1 MTLVEKIFN
10 CFKNNESFSLQEAY
24 EHNLDKPQETVRARI
39 YEKIGVKFERVAKG
53 VYRTID
59 CEEEQCVLIEGD
71 GRDLSMIEDNS
82 IDCILTDHPWLD
94 MKSNKG
100 GTRAFALYDCFRY
113 TLEDFKEK
121 ARVLKDGCFLVEV
134 LPAENENNYEYLY
147 QIKQYA
153 KEAGFVYYSK
163 VPWKK
168 GTFVSNTGRK
178 AKNTQDIMIFSKGK
192 ARSMRI
198 DKKKSDRTGEIH
210 YMSGCNGML
219 PTMFDV
225 QPVSRKNRIHQS
237 ELPVELCEE
246 ILEYVTYELKSK
258 SASISNKVNDG
269 AYNTMIER
277 ITSINNPNF
286 FFMHY
291 NKSNL
296 QVENFVMVPK
306 YFFSPDII
314 EKRKPL
320 ADTARRAGW
329 IGCNILLNRIPNEG
343 RIFIIQ
349 NEKEVPIEQI
359 IDKVHRTEFLRGSKL
374 DARGWTLDVLNCVNM
389 IEDTTFTLEQVYA
402 FEKMLAIKHPDNH
415 HVKDKIRQQLQMLR
429 DNGIIE
435 FIGRGL
441 YRKIQ

>member
-168 GTFVSNTGRK
+168 GNFVSNTGRK

-192 ARSMRI
+192 ARNMRI
-198 DKKKSDRTGEIH
+198 DILSVMPEMLESPLHCSILQRAQDKGLVEIH
-210 YMSGCNGML
+210 VHNLRDWSLRKHKKVDDYPFSGEAGMVMQIEPVHRCIEHLMSERHYDEVIFTSPDGDIL
-219 PTMFDV
+219 D
-225 QPVSRKNRIHQS
+225 QPMANSLSLAENIIILCGHYKGVDYRIREHLITKEIS
-237 ELPVELCEE
+237 IGNYVLTGGELPAAVIADSIVRLIPGAIGDEQSALNDSFQDNLLEAPVYTRPADYNGWKVPE
-246 ILEYVTYELKSK
+246 ILLSGNQAKIEEWKMQQALERTKRLRPDLLK
-258 SASISNKVNDG
+258 D
-269 AYNTMIER
+269 
-277 ITSINNPNF
+277 
-286 FFMHY
+286 
-291 NKSNL
+291 
-296 QVENFVMVPK
+296 
-306 YFFSPDII
+306 
-314 EKRKPL
+314 
-320 ADTARRAGW
+320 
-329 IGCNILLNRIPNEG
+329 
-343 RIFIIQ
+343 
-349 NEKEVPIEQI
+349 
-359 IDKVHRTEFLRGSKL
+359 
-374 DARGWTLDVLNCVNM
+374 
-389 IEDTTFTLEQVYA
+389 
-402 FEKMLAIKHPDNH
+402 
-415 HVKDKIRQQLQMLR
+415 
-429 DNGIIE
+429 
-435 FIGRGL
+435 
-441 YRKIQ
+441 

>member
-10 CFKNNESFSLQEAY
+10 CFKNSESFSLQEAY
-24 EHNLDKPQETVRARI
+24 EQNLDKPQETVRARI
-39 YEKIGVKFERVAKG
+39 YERIGVKFERVAKG

-121 ARVLKDGCFLVEV
+121 ARVLKKGCFLVEV

-168 GTFVSNTGRK
+168 GSFVSNTGRK

-198 DKKKSDRTGEIH
+198 DKKKSDRMGETY

-225 QPVSRKNRIHQS
+225 QPVSKKNKIHQS
-237 ELPVELCEE
+237 ELPVELCEK
-246 ILEYVTYELKSK
+246 ILEYVTYEGEIVLDSFAGSGAVGVAALNKKRSCILIEILK
-258 SASISNKVNDG
+258 
-269 AYNTMIER
+269 
-277 ITSINNPNF
+277 
-286 FFMHY
+286 
-291 NKSNL
+291 
-296 QVENFVMVPK
+296 EN
-306 YFFSPDII
+306 I
-314 EKRKPL
+314 EKIKTRFNSDL
-320 ADTARRAGW
+320 YQVA
-329 IGCNILLNRIPNEG
+329 
-343 RIFIIQ
+343 
-349 NEKEVPIEQI
+349 
-359 IDKVHRTEFLRGSKL
+359 
-374 DARGWTLDVLNCVNM
+374 
-389 IEDTTFTLEQVYA
+389 LE
-402 FEKMLAIKHPDNH
+402 
-415 HVKDKIRQQLQMLR
+415 
-429 DNGIIE
+429 
-435 FIGRGL
+435 
-441 YRKIQ
+441 